1 MDSTFLEWCYFLS
14 NILFWIMISIFI
26 IYHRIQIKKFKYD
39 VDNLKIDIRYHQ
51 NLLDACK
58 QEINA
63 ISRNINGKYKT
74 YKQ

>member
-58 QEINA
+58 QDINA

>member
-1 MDSTFLEWCYFLS
+1 
-14 NILFWIMISIFI
+14 MISIFI

-58 QEINA
+58 QDINA